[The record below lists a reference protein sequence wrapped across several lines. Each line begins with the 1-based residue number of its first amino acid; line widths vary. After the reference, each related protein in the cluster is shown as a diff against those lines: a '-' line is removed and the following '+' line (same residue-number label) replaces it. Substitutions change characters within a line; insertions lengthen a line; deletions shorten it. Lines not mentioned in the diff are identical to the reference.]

1 MPRSS
6 RCCLPLS
13 CSQLLTF
20 SSKDVEPAVKVVC
33 DAMQSQMSL
42 ASTLFTSDAEKALN
56 AQINTEIA
64 LVRRSAEACI
74 Q

>member
-1 MPRSS
+1 
-6 RCCLPLS
+6 
-13 CSQLLTF
+13 
-20 SSKDVEPAVKVVC
+20 
-33 DAMQSQMSL
+33 MQSQMSL

-64 LVRRSAEACI
+64 LVRRSAEARI